1 MRNYYGINLDE
12 QRAALLAFEEAK
24 PLIENVIKRAD
35 AALGQEYSALKF
47 SDYMLFSKTGDRTTF
62 QLPYF
67 VRRNNCSYLAMAYWL
82 TEDEKYKEPLEDLII
97 HICDEYSWCLP
108 AHSLI
113 WDPKTTNQM
122 LHELDLH
129 QGETGR
135 MLTDI
140 YLMVGEKLHYL
151 VKDRIEYE
159 VKRRVIESFKHKEFH
174 WLKPTCKT
182 NWASVCAGAA
192 LVAFMGFGTKE
203 EIDSVLPALS
213 QAIEH
218 FLMGI
223 GDDGCCME
231 GCSYWNYGFEYFV
244 IFARLMLV
252 YTNGEVNYFKRDK
265 VKAIATFIQKARL
278 TETKTISFSD
288 CVPDFSF
295 SPGLL
300 SYLKTLYPDDVKLP
314 SLKYGTRQGNIF
326 AAKDLLWLSADY
338 KEDPFGEGCFYLEN
352 AEWYIARYKKYS
364 FAAKG
369 GYNAE
374 PHNHNDIGS
383 FSLVTADGNMPLA
396 DLGAGEYTAFT
407 FDPNYRYKMIE
418 HASFGHSVP
427 IINGKYQMF
436 GAEYRTKNAKAYGN
450 SFSFD
455 MEGAYEEGLITRLN
469 RRFELF
475 PDRIIL
481 TDTAEYSPETES
493 ITERF
498 VSTEKPT
505 LSDGAVDFSGIKLL
519 YDKEKFDA
527 KLTEDSFI
535 NHYVKKTNVYLIDV
549 LPKKEKET
557 EFKFEIIIE

>member
-1 MRNYYGINLDE
+1 MKNYYGINLDE
-12 QRAALLAFEEAK
+12 QRAALLSFEGAK
-24 PLIENVIKRAD
+24 PLIEKVIKRAD
-35 AALGQEYSALKF
+35 EAIGQEYGALKF

-62 QLPYF
+62 QRPYF
-67 VRRNNCSYLAMAYWL
+67 ARRNNCSYLAMAYWL
-82 TEDEKYKEPLEDLII
+82 TDDEKYKTPLEDLIF

-113 WDPKTTNQM
+113 WDPKNTSQV
-122 LHELDLH
+122 LHEVDLH
-129 QGETGR
+129 QGETAR

-140 YLMVGEKLHYL
+140 YLLVGEKLHFL

-159 VKRRVIESFKHKEFH
+159 VRRRIIESFKYKEFH
-174 WLKPTCKT
+174 WLKPSCKT
-182 NWASVCAGAA
+182 NWASVCAGAVLIA
-192 LVAFMGFGTKE
+192 LMGFGTKE
-203 EIDSVLPALS
+203 EIDALLPSLS

-218 FLMGI
+218 FLLGF

-314 SLKYGTRQGNIF
+314 SLKYATRQGNIF
-326 AAKDLLWLSADY
+326 AAKDLLWFSSDY
-338 KEDPFGEGCFYLEN
+338 KEDPLDEGIFYLED

-364 FAAKG
+364 FAAKAG
-369 GYNAE
+369 HNAE

-383 FSLVTADGNMPLA
+383 FSVVTADGSMPLT

-407 FDPNYRYKMIE
+407 FDLNYRYKMLE

-427 IINGKYQMF
+427 IINGKYQIE
-436 GAEYRTKNAKAYGN
+436 GEKYRSKNAKATEN
-450 SFSFD
+450 TFSFD
-455 MEGAYEEGLITRLN
+455 MEGAYEEGLITRLS

-475 PDRIIL
+475 PDRILL
-481 TDTAEYSPETES
+481 TDTAEYSSRTES

-505 LSDGAVDFSGIKLL
+505 PREGVVDFSGVKLL
-519 YDKEKFDA
+519 YDKEKFEA
-527 KLTEDSFI
+527 TVTEDSYI
-535 NHYVKKTNVYLIDV
+535 HHSVKKVDVYLVDLV
-549 LPKKEKET
+549 PKREKET
-557 EFKFEIIIE
+557 EFRFEIVIK